1 MPGVSKSHDELDFR
15 KYYPRPI
22 KNKINNVFDFFITND
37 ESVIYKK
44 NNETSPTFSGL
55 LKSPQN
61 FEHLQK
67 VLDGSIF
74 CQEVREHVCNGFD
87 LELDGSH
94 KMKFL
99 HGFRLDSV
107 NTYSIELS
115 LCQLFLDECKVLLM
129 QLSKANEDG
138 NFFGDWA
145 MHNLVFSFELKR
157 VMNID
162 LEGFLTYY
170 PLPEWASF
178 SVVEKWLN
186 EVIEQLHSLLSML
199 E

>member
-1 MPGVSKSHDELDFR
+1 MPEVSKTHDEFDFR
-15 KYYPRPI
+15 KYYPRPNE
-22 KNKINNVFDFFITND
+22 NKINNVFDFFISND

-44 NNETSPTFSGL
+44 NNESSAIFSGL
-55 LKSPQN
+55 LKSPHN
-61 FEHLQK
+61 FEHFQK
-67 VLDGSIF
+67 VLDGTIF
-74 CQEVREHVCNGFD
+74 CQEVRKHVCNGFD

-107 NTYSIELS
+107 STYSIDSS
-115 LCQLFLDECKVLLM
+115 LCQLFLNECKVLTE
-129 QLSKANEDG
+129 QLSKANEGG

-145 MHNLVFSFELKR
+145 MHNLVFSFELKS
-157 VMNID
+157 VINID

-170 PLPEWASF
+170 PLPKWADF

-186 EVIEQLHSLLSML
+186 EVIEQLHSSLLSD

>member
-1 MPGVSKSHDELDFR
+1 MSKSSKIQDEFHFR
-15 KYYPRPI
+15 RYYPHRNE
-22 KNKINNVFDFFITND
+22 NKINNIFDFYISND
-37 ESVIYKK
+37 ESVIYK
-44 NNETSPTFSGL
+44 NNNNSSPTFCKL
-55 LKSPQN
+55 LQSPSN
-61 FEHLQK
+61 FDHLQR

-99 HGFRLDSV
+99 HGFRLDSL
-107 NTYSIELS
+107 NTYSIKSS
-115 LCQLFLDECKVLLM
+115 LCQLFVNECKVLIE
-129 QLSKANEDG
+129 QLSKANVDG

-157 VMNID
+157 IMNID

-170 PLPEWASF
+170 PLPKWANF
-178 SVVEKWLN
+178 AQVEKWLT
-186 EVIEQLHSLLSML
+186 EVIEELQTLLSMV

>member
-1 MPGVSKSHDELDFR
+1 MLEPSKGHDDFDFR
-15 KYYPRPI
+15 KYYPRPNE
-22 KNKINNVFDFFITND
+22 NKINNVFDFYISND

-44 NNETSPTFSGL
+44 NNESSPTFSEL
-55 LKSPQN
+55 IKRPDNL
-61 FEHLQK
+61 EHLK
-67 VLDGSIF
+67 RVLDGSIF

-87 LELDGSH
+87 LESDGSH

-99 HGFRLDSV
+99 HGFRLDSI
-107 NTYSIELS
+107 NTYSIES
-115 LCQLFLDECKVLLM
+115 SFCQLFLKECKILM
-129 QLSKANEDG
+129 EQLSIANEGG

-145 MHNLVFSFELKR
+145 IHNLVFSFELKR
-157 VMNID
+157 VINID

-170 PLPEWASF
+170 PLPKWANF

-186 EVIEQLHSLLSML
+186 EVIEQLHSSLLSD

>member
-1 MPGVSKSHDELDFR
+1 MPEVSKTHDEFDFR
-15 KYYPRPI
+15 KYYPRPNE
-22 KNKINNVFDFFITND
+22 NKMNNVFDFFISND

-44 NNETSPTFSGL
+44 NNGSSPTFSGL
-55 LKSPQN
+55 LKSPHN

-67 VLDGSIF
+67 VLDGTIF
-74 CQEVREHVCNGFD
+74 CQGVRKHVCNGFD

-107 NTYSIELS
+107 STYSIESS
-115 LCQLFLDECKVLLM
+115 LCKLFLDECKVLIQ
-129 QLSKANEDG
+129 QLSKADEGG

-157 VMNID
+157 VINID
-162 LEGFLTYY
+162 LEGFLTYH
-170 PLPEWASF
+170 PLPKWANF

-186 EVIEQLHSLLSML
+186 EVIEQLHSSLLSD